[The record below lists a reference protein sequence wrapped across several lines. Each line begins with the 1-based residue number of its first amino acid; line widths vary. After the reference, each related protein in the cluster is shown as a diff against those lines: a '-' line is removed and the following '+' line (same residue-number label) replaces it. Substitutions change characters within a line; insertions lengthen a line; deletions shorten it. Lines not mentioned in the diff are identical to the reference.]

1 MEALSGEPIDAVAT
15 EAKSRR
21 KREKGSIDWAPIR
34 KAWSRGIPVAQIAKE
49 HDVKEMTI
57 YSQANRHR
65 WPKREAVLK
74 GKIAVVDPKE
84 LAQKAVEK
92 SIEKA
97 VVDQMPAINKAV
109 RERLNAWFERV
120 LTTSDKL
127 QTHIDGMADGR
138 LEAEE
143 VKTLS
148 SSLETVDR
156 IARRTFGLDSPTGTS
171 AVSVFS
177 VSSPAIP
184 CPVIDVDSL
193 PEATPA
199 RPPSSELSRLQ

>member
-1 MEALSGEPIDAVAT
+1 MEQTVDTAAT
-15 EAKSRR
+15 EAKEG
-21 KREKGSIDWAPIR
+21 KEPREKKAKGSIDWAPIR
-34 KAWSRGIPVAQIAKE
+34 KAWSRGLPVAQIAKE
-49 HDVKEMTI
+49 HGVKEMTI

-74 GKIAVVDPKE
+74 GKIATVDPKE
-84 LAQKAVEK
+84 LAQKAVER

-97 VVDQMPAINKAV
+97 VIEQAPAINNAI
-109 RERLNAWFERV
+109 REKLNAWFQRV

-127 QTHIDGMADGR
+127 QSHIDAMADGR

-156 IARRTFGLDSPTGTS
+156 IARRTFGLDSPGQS
-171 AVSVFS
+171 PVSVFS
-177 VSSPAIP
+177 VQSPAVL
-184 CPVIDVDSL
+184 CPVIDVETI
-193 PEATPA
+193 PEATPVSA
-199 RPPSSELSRLQ
+199 PQ

>member
-1 MEALSGEPIDAVAT
+1 MKTEESTEPIDAAAT
-15 EAKSRR
+15 EAKEG
-21 KREKGSIDWAPIR
+21 KEPREKKAKGSIDWAPIR
-34 KAWSRGIPVAQIAKE
+34 KAWSRGLPVAQIAKE
-49 HDVKEMTI
+49 HGVKEMTI

-74 GKIAVVDPKE
+74 GKIATVDPKE

-97 VVDQMPAINKAV
+97 VMEQAPAINNAIK
-109 RERLNAWFERV
+109 EKLNAWFQRV

-127 QTHIDGMADGR
+127 QSHIDAMADGR

-156 IARRTFGLDSPTGTS
+156 IARRTFGLDSPAGS
-171 AVSVFS
+171 PVSVFS
-177 VSSPAIP
+177 VSAPTIS
-184 CPVIDVDSL
+184 CPVIDVEAI
-193 PEATPA
+193 PETAPA
-199 RPPSSELSRLQ
+199 SSPQ